1 MVWPQVYIIFE
12 MKMFVN
18 VPRNPEPFLE
28 NVAELQLGISDNE
41 VDNIFD
47 IIHISRI
54 YERNVSYILDKP
66 VSHTHV
72 YGAESAPCSDQRTA
86 TG

>member
-1 MVWPQVYIIFE
+1 MVWHQVYIIFE

-18 VPRNPEPFLE
+18 VPQNPEPFLE
-28 NVAELQLGISDNE
+28 NVAVLQLGISDNE

-54 YERNVSYILDKP
+54 YEINVSYILDKS
-66 VSHTHV
+66 VSHTHTCLRC
-72 YGAESAPCSDQRTA
+72 G
-86 TG
+86 